1 MLKIIEFRLVRV
13 NLLLLAGISLSAEA
27 AGWHMFAAPGRLHHP
42 TEPINIQTGVGDV
55 AALSP
60 QRELQYVLTAND
72 VLGSLLKAAITS
84 APPQYDVILN
94 SHSDTPPSDT
104 TAKTEINAQITNVQV
119 LYLHTDLLGSVIAET
134 DLSGNTIKTTT
145 YKPFGESKSN

>member
-1 MLKIIEFRLVRV
+1 MLKIIKLSLIRV
-13 NLLLLAGISLSAEA
+13 NLLVLAGISLSAEA
-27 AGWHMFAAPGRLHHP
+27 VGWHLFAAPGHLHHS
-42 TEPINIQTGVGDV
+42 TETINTQAGVGDV

-60 QRELQYVLTAND
+60 RRELQYVLTTND
-72 VLGSLLKAAITS
+72 VLGLPLKAAIAS
-84 APPQYDVILN
+84 ASPQYDVILK
-94 SHSDTPPSDT
+94 SHSDIPPSDT
-104 TAKTEINAQITNVQV
+104 SAKTEINTQITNVQV